1 LIGNTSNSESLS
13 WAEQVV
19 KDSKS
24 SVDSN
29 AVVFKKAIK
38 REEVPRI
45 LARSDCFFHAYV
57 GSLDKSLIEATMV
70 GVPVVTLNPE
80 YIQIFGRWCNDKT
93 LTLGSEYLA
102 LRSLSQTDLQFEIDR
117 RYKVAIDH
125 HSLKNWIKQL
135 ESILK

>member
-1 LIGNTSNSESLS
+1 
-13 WAEQVV
+13 
-19 KDSKS
+19 
-24 SVDSN
+24 
-29 AVVFKKAIK
+29 
-38 REEVPRI
+38 
-45 LARSDCFFHAYV
+45 
-57 GSLDKSLIEATMV
+57 
-70 GVPVVTLNPE
+70 
-80 YIQIFGRWCNDKT
+80 